1 MDGNHDST
9 ATVTVIVDSTSSLT
23 AEHIGDLPIEVVP
36 LQLTVGERNYR
47 DGVDL
52 TPEAF
57 YRQIVDE
64 TVPAQTAAPSPA
76 SYDAAFQRAFA
87 SGRDVLCITTASKLS
102 STYSIATGR
111 FATGAGVIP
120 RAAQHRPRQ
129 RYGWRRR
136 GARDPGGGAPGR
148 RRRLAG

>member
-57 YRQIVDE
+57 YRQIEDDADSGTNSGSLPRFVRCSI
-64 TVPAQTAAPSPA
+64 PARLCFRQG
-76 SYDAAFQRAFA
+76 RALHHD
-87 SGRDVLCITTASKLS
+87 SLEV
-102 STYSIATGR
+102 
-111 FATGAGVIP
+111 
-120 RAAQHRPRQ
+120 
-129 RYGWRRR
+129 
-136 GARDPGGGAPGR
+136 
-148 RRRLAG
+148 